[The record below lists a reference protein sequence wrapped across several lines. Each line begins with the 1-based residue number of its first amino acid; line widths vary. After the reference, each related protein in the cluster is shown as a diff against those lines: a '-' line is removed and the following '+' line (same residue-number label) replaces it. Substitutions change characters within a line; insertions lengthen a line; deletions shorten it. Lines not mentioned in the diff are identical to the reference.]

1 MAIAKRSTK
10 KSDCDCDCDCCRPR
24 SARPLTGYMYWL
36 NKSGGRQILKKENP
50 SASVT
55 EIGKL
60 AGAVWRG
67 MSSAEKDKFTQAAL
81 RAFKA
86 KAKK

>member
-1 MAIAKRSTK
+1 M
-10 KSDCDCDCDCCRPR
+10 
-24 SARPLTGYMYWL
+24 
-36 NKSGGRQILKKENP
+36 LKDEHPK
-50 SASVT
+50 ASVT